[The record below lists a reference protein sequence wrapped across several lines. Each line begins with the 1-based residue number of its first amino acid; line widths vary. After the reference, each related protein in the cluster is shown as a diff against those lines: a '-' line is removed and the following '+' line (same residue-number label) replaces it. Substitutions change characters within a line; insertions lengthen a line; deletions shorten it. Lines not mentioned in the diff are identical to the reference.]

1 VSVDTT
7 TEELIEVLSETGE
20 ITGIVKPKS
29 AVHRD
34 GDWHR
39 AVHVWIV
46 TPAERLILQLRS
58 REKITYPGLWDV
70 SCAGHVSAGESAVES
85 AVREFEEELGLS
97 VTAEELE
104 FVGTVVDRTS
114 FRNGTH
120 HENEFQETYLLRREV
135 RVEQL
140 TLQGSE
146 VDDVMLLPLDSFAQR
161 VESRDPALAPHW
173 KGYELLL
180 QHLGR

>member
-7 TEELIEVLSETGE
+7 TEELIDVLSETRE

-34 GDWHR
+34 GDCHR

-46 TPAERLILQLRS
+46 TPDERLILQLRS

-85 AVREFEEELGLS
+85 ALREFEEELGLS
-97 VTAEELE
+97 VAPDELE
-104 FVGTVVDRTS
+104 FVGTVIDRKS
-114 FRNGTH
+114 FQEGRH
-120 HENEFQETYLLRREV
+120 LENEFQETYVVRRA
-135 RVEQL
+135 VELDLL
-140 TLQGSE
+140 TLQPGE
-146 VDDVMLLPLDSFAQR
+146 VDEVSAIPIDRFAQR
-161 VESRDPALAPHW
+161 VASRDATLTPHW
-173 KGYELLL
+173 RGYELLL
-180 QHLGR
+180 THLA